1 MGEYAEMAFDRDFS
15 QHVDELMGYCDYD
28 YEPDVIY
35 VRSSK
40 PKPKTEIGLPYA
52 NREVGETY
60 QVRQFKKNLT
70 DLKISVVCNIIR
82 ETEKAVLFKVDR
94 DYEQDIDHDITFW
107 LPKSVL
113 YIKENEVG
121 TIYAKYWATIKGVE
135 ELFLV

>member
-15 QHVDELMGYCDYD
+15 QHVDELMGYGDYD

-40 PKPKTEIGLPYA
+40 PKTEIGLPYA
-52 NREVGETY
+52 NREVGEAY
-60 QVRQFKKNLT
+60 QVRQFEKNLT
-70 DLKISVVCNIIR
+70 DLRINVVCIIIR

-94 DYEQDIDHDITFW
+94 EYEVDLDHDITFW

-113 YIKENEVG
+113 YLKENEVG
-121 TIYAKYWATIKGVE
+121 TIYAKYWATINGAE
-135 ELFLV
+135 ELEALCK